1 MTNDQHQRQTKLGIS
16 IGARIAASSLL
27 CIGLLGLSGCG
38 ENNSDAES
46 REAAQRYYRTTNKI
60 I

>member
-27 CIGLLGLSGCG
+27 CVGLLGLSGCG
-38 ENNSDAES
+38 KNTPEVER